1 MCVVQIADSSPSF
14 CAAVLQCILQFV
26 VQCVWCSVCHSLC
39 VVQCVLCSVCGG
51 VYVVQCVWTTFSEHT
66 MQRVS
71 RISNTA
77 PTPLARV
84 YTRMYTR
91 MHESCHTSE
100 SAGCMSSIQTGN
112 AVHINTHHKDLT
124 QHLWLDHHVH
134 IFHKSRSYVWH
145 DTFTNLVHSA
155 DRKFIAQQ
163 GMRWLRLVGFL
174 KL

>member
-145 DTFTNLVHSA
+145 DTFTNLVHFA
-155 DRKFIAQQ
+155 DRKFIAQH